1 MRRWAWMIWGLAQL
15 THAQALSDPT
25 GTPTTTAVP
34 LGAAES
40 ALVDSNP
47 TVLQAA
53 NAANADR
60 SKSESS
66 NQPSTNSP
74 DAPTVRNELATR
86 ASPDTDA
93 APTGDASPVRGPVAA
108 SEAGSPPTVI
118 PFPELPAEPVAPRS
132 IGTPTVPIVYR
143 DLWDRIRAGFR
154 LPVLNSPLVANYERW
169 YMARPDALQRMFERG
184 GRYLFFIV
192 EEIERR
198 GLPSELALLPFV
210 ESAMNPAALSSAKA
224 AGLWQFIP
232 STGKSYDLSQ
242 NWWVDNRRD
251 VLQSTNAALGYLTRI
266 YEMQGNDWF
275 LALASYNWG
284 EGAVQRA
291 MRKNA
296 LRGRPTDYL
305 SLDMPNETR
314 HYVPKLMALRN
325 IVARTQASGF
335 VLPEIPNEPYFASLE
350 KLRPI
355 DLSLAARFAGM
366 TVEEFVALNPA
377 HNRPVI
383 TASRNNALIL
393 PTERVQGF
401 LQAMDEHANARKPLA
416 SWQPV
421 TIRQGETIDA
431 IARRSGLSGGE
442 LRRANGLT
450 AQSRLLPGTR
460 IIAPQ
465 KEIQDETLVEQFI
478 APRVYELVDTPA
490 QRHLVGRQEN
500 MQSIANRYGI
510 TIAALRAWNGL
521 RDTTRRGMR
530 LIVRPAQSQTV
541 MTNENGDRQ
550 VIKVTLAEPDP
561 PAQAA
566 PTTLAPSATAATAP
580 TAPIGSATVTAA
592 AASGALRAPA
602 VSNASAPMRLDPPRP
617 QPVAPLKAA
626 SVQESQREP
635 KTTTRPGGAEAARQ
649 NRSRPE
655 STPPNR
661 TAQTT
666 TTPSGARAPQISR
679 SRDQRRPVSRESTKT
694 AGPTKAADARSP
706 KNAPATNRGRQP
718 GNGNRPAQQR

>member
-1 MRRWAWMIWGLAQL
+1 MIWGLAQL

>member
-1 MRRWAWMIWGLAQL
+1 
-15 THAQALSDPT
+15 
-25 GTPTTTAVP
+25 
-34 LGAAES
+34 
-40 ALVDSNP
+40 
-47 TVLQAA
+47 
-53 NAANADR
+53 
-60 SKSESS
+60 
-66 NQPSTNSP
+66 
-74 DAPTVRNELATR
+74 
-86 ASPDTDA
+86 
-93 APTGDASPVRGPVAA
+93 
-108 SEAGSPPTVI
+108 
-118 PFPELPAEPVAPRS
+118 
-132 IGTPTVPIVYR
+132 
-143 DLWDRIRAGFR
+143 
-154 LPVLNSPLVANYERW
+154 
-169 YMARPDALQRMFERG
+169 MARPDALQRMFERG

-296 LRGRPTDYL
+296 LRGRATDYL

-401 LQAMDEHANARKPLA
+401 LEAMDAHANARKPLA

-500 MQSIANRYGI
+500 MQSIASRYGI

-566 PTTLAPSATAATAP
+566 PTTLAPAAPAA
-580 TAPIGSATVTAA
+580 TAPIGSAPVAA
-592 AASGALRAPA
+592 AVASNALRAPA

-626 SVQESQREP
+626 SLQESQREP
-635 KTTTRPGGAEAARQ
+635 KTTTRPGAAEAARQ
-649 NRSRPE
+649 NRSHPE
-655 STPPNR
+655 STPSNR
-661 TAQTT
+661 SAH
-666 TTPSGARAPQISR
+666 TPTPPAGARAPQISR
-679 SRDQRRPVSRESTKT
+679 SRDQRRPVSRESTRT
-694 AGPTKAADARSP
+694 AGPPKAADARSP
-706 KNAPATNRGRQP
+706 KNAPANNRGRQP

>member
-15 THAQALSDPT
+15 THAQSLSDPT
-25 GTPTTTAVP
+25 GIPMTTAVP
-34 LGAAES
+34 VGAAEG
-40 ALVDSNP
+40 ALVDSKP
-47 TVLQAA
+47 TMFQAA
-53 NAANADR
+53 NTANADR

-66 NQPSTNSP
+66 NQASINPP
-74 DAPTVRNELATR
+74 DAPPVRNELSTR
-86 ASPDTDA
+86 AVTEA
-93 APTGDASPVRGPVAA
+93 GPATAGEAGSVTESVAV
-108 SEAGSPPTVI
+108 SEPGSPPTVI
-118 PFPELPAEPVAPRS
+118 PFPELPAEPVAPRTV
-132 IGTPTVPIVYR
+132 GTPTVPAVYR

-154 LPVLNSPLVANYERW
+154 LPVLNTPLVANYERW
-169 YMARPDALQRMFERG
+169 YMARPDALKRMFERG

-210 ESAMNPAALSSAKA
+210 ESAMNPVALSSAKA

-296 LRGRPTDYL
+296 LRGRATDYL

-325 IVARTQASGF
+325 IVARAQASGF
-335 VLPEIPNEPYFASLE
+335 ALPEIPNEPYFATLE

-383 TASRNNALIL
+383 TASRNNAIIL
-393 PTERVQGF
+393 PTERVQSF
-401 LQAMDEHANARKPLA
+401 LEAMDQHANARKPLA

-465 KEIQDETLVEQFI
+465 KEIQDETLVEQFV

-561 PAQAA
+561 PPQAA
-566 PTTLAPSATAATAP
+566 PSTLAPAAI
-580 TAPIGSATVTAA
+580 APIGSAAVTAA
-592 AASGALRAPA
+592 AASSSLRAPA

-626 SVQESQREP
+626 GVQESQRETNP
-635 KTTTRPGGAEAARQ
+635 AARPGGAQAPRQ
-649 NRSRPE
+649 NRSHSE
-655 STPPNR
+655 STLPHRTVQTPTSPP
-661 TAQTT
+661 
-666 TTPSGARAPQISR
+666 GARAPQISR
-679 SRDQRRPVSRESTKT
+679 ARDQRRAVSRESTRT
-694 AGPTKAADARSP
+694 GGPTKSTDARSP
-706 KNAPATNRGRQP
+706 KNAPANNRGRQP
-718 GNGNRPAQQR
+718 GNGNRPGQQR